1 MYTLGI
7 ETSCDETSAAVIKNG
22 SQVLSNVIS
31 SSLKLHTKYGGII
44 PEIASR
50 AQLEFINPAVC
61 LALEKAKIKLSQIKL
76 IAVTYGPGLGGCL
89 MVGLMFAK
97 GLSFAKNIPFIGV
110 DHIKA
115 HLYAPKLTQKIKLP
129 FIGLVISGGH
139 TSLFFVKDF
148 NKITLLGRTVDDA
161 AGEAF
166 DKTAKILGL
175 PYPGGPHIEK
185 IAKKRK
191 SNELKFSCGKLDSA
205 LNFSFS
211 GIKTAVLYK
220 FKSPYAAT
228 EKIKNVSKT
237 AKADIAG
244 AFQEA
249 VFEDIVKKSLLA
261 CKLKK
266 VKSLVVGGGVACNN
280 NFREKLY
287 AACKNY
293 GILSYFPEKGYCMDN
308 AAMIAG
314 LGYQLYKKG
323 KYSKFTLNIKPT

>member
-22 SQVLSNVIS
+22 STVLSNVIS
-31 SSLKLHTKYGGII
+31 SSLSLHKKYGGII

-50 AQLEFINPAVC
+50 AQLECINPVVYQ
-61 LALEKAKIKLSQIKL
+61 ALQKAKIKLSQIKL

-89 MVGLMFAK
+89 IVGLMFAK
-97 GLSFAKNIPFIGV
+97 GLSFAKNIPFVGV
-110 DHIKA
+110 NHIKA
-115 HLYAPKLTQKIKLP
+115 HLYAPLLTQKIKLP

-148 NKITLLGRTVDDA
+148 NEAILLGRTVDDA

-185 IAKKRK
+185 IAKTSK
-191 SNELKFSCGKLDSA
+191 NNDLEFSCGKLNHI

-220 FKSPYAAT
+220 IKNPYIPE
-228 EKIKNVSKT
+228 EKIKKIPKT
-237 AKADIAG
+237 AKADIAS
-244 AFQEA
+244 AFQKA
-249 VFEDIVKKSLLA
+249 IFEDIVKKSLLA
-261 CKLKK
+261 CSIKK
-266 VKSLVVGGGVACNN
+266 TKTLVVGGGVACNN
-280 NFREKLY
+280 NFREKLFT
-287 AACKNY
+287 ACKNNN
-293 GILSYFPEKGYCMDN
+293 ISAYFPEKEYCMDN

-314 LGYQLYKKG
+314 LGYQLYRKG
-323 KYSKFTLNIKPT
+323 ARSKLTLDIKPT